1 MPSPIAFALSPSHLS
16 IRRHSSINRRNHVLT
31 ARRRPERHNR
41 AGVFYASALSR
52 YLTRLQ
58 SGENLHEEAG
68 AAITV
73 LVDGLKDGSINEIEG
88 GGLLSLMPP
97 DKQSSKSIS
106 SVAAMLRSRMISPT
120 IHLDIRKGK
129 PHQKAAKPQLLDI
142 RKSLAVRTIFNI
154 LGPLVH
160 PIPADNVVLGVYQPS
175 LIVPMANAL
184 CTLGTNN
191 AMVVHCAGLDE
202 LAPIAPA
209 SVAYINGGKT
219 TGQVHRVETNIA
231 GIRKCSIDDLV
242 GGSAEGN
249 ASVIRQVF
257 DGADTPVADAI
268 LLNAAA
274 GCVVS
279 GLDKTLEAGIVRG
292 RAAIKNGKAKNTLQ
306 KLMTVSTGTAA
317 FVR

>member
-142 RKSLAVRTIFNI
+142 VGTGGDGFNTVNISTAAAILAAACGCTVAKSGNRSASSKSGSADVLEALGINLGNGEDELLQKCLTDAQICFLFARNHHPAIGAVGRTNY
-154 LGPLVH
+154 LQH
-160 PIPADNVVLGVYQPS
+160 
-175 LIVPMANAL
+175 
-184 CTLGTNN
+184 LGTFS
-191 AMVVHCAGLDE
+191 
-202 LAPIAPA
+202 AP
-209 SVAYINGGKT
+209 N
-219 TGQVHRVETNIA
+219 TGR
-231 GIRKCSIDDLV
+231 
-242 GGSAEGN
+242 
-249 ASVIRQVF
+249 
-257 DGADTPVADAI
+257 
-268 LLNAAA
+268 
-274 GCVVS
+274 
-279 GLDKTLEAGIVRG
+279 
-292 RAAIKNGKAKNTLQ
+292 
-306 KLMTVSTGTAA
+306 
-317 FVR
+317 